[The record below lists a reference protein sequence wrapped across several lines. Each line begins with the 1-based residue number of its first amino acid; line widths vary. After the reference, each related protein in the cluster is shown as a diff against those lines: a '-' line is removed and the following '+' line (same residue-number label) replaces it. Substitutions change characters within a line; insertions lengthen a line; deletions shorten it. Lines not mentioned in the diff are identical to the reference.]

1 MNETV
6 LSRNGKFL
14 LNLHRVVSLQCLLP
28 GRDQDS
34 GSEPG
39 LQGVGLEVMGFPV
52 EPALRLILEGGSQGW
67 AASGRTPHN
76 KQSTPLPQS
85 QGGYS
90 PTQDS
95 PQPCSACMESKV
107 TEQGIGDH
115 FLSRMGFLS

>member
-52 EPALRLILEGGSQGW
+52 EPASAEADL
-67 AASGRTPHN
+67 GRWVTRMGCLWEN
-76 KQSTPLPQS
+76 
-85 QGGYS
+85 
-90 PTQDS
+90 PTQ
-95 PQPCSACMESKV
+95 
-107 TEQGIGDH
+107 
-115 FLSRMGFLS
+115 